1 MKIHNFWYVC
11 ITVRILL
18 IFLVYVLHKHIKA
31 YTSLILLPIGIGFL
45 YKFIT
50 GSNEE
55 TQLAKVFWHETRL
68 VHAALYIL
76 ASLYV
81 IKDKVYISLIL
92 LVLDVL
98 FSILYRFLLK
108 K

>member
-68 VHAALYIL
+68 VHGMLLIFASYYLYIGNL
-76 ASLYV
+76 NMNS
-81 IKDKVYISLIL
+81 IIL
-92 LVLDVL
+92 FTDLL
-98 FSILYRFLLK
+98 FSFTYRIVNQV
-108 K
+108 